1 MKLLQESNYFFITI
15 CLMKEIK
22 LSRLNM
28 FRFLIRWLLLAKK
41 LVRMLLVIQMPWDNC
56 SGIWFP
62 LERLFL
68 VVMVSSNFGKPSLFL
83 VVWKLFRFPFSFLLS
98 LHASLPPIFYLP
110 SSFIFSFSPFSY
122 FSFWLFRIG
131 LQTYLIYKKFEPL
144 YFSISIHTC
153 MMKSH
158 ILGLPKLLKK
168 KKKDLAFVESQS
180 Y

>member
-1 MKLLQESNYFFITI
+1 
-15 CLMKEIK
+15 
-22 LSRLNM
+22 M

-41 LVRMLLVIQMPWDNC
+41 LVRMLLVIQMPWDTC

-68 VVMVSSNFGKPSLFL
+68 GVTVSSDFRKPSLFL
-83 VVWKLFRFPFSFLLS
+83 VVWKLFRFPFSFLLC
-98 LHASLPPIFYLP
+98 LPCFPPPILYLP
-110 SSFIFSFSPFSY
+110 SSFLFSLSPFSY
-122 FSFWLFRIG
+122 FSFWLFRIA
-131 LQTYLIYKKFEPL
+131 LQTYLIYKEFEPL
-144 YFSISIHTC
+144 YFSICIHTC

-168 KKKDLAFVESQS
+168 KKILAFVESQS

>member
-1 MKLLQESNYFFITI
+1 MFI
-15 CLMKEIK
+15 
-22 LSRLNM
+22 
-28 FRFLIRWLLLAKK
+28 FLIRWLLLAKK
-41 LVRMLLVIQMPWDNC
+41 LVRMLLVIQMPWDTC

-68 VVMVSSNFGKPSLFL
+68 GVTVSSDFRKPSLFL
-83 VVWKLFRFPFSFLLS
+83 VVWKLFRFPFSFLLC
-98 LHASLPPIFYLP
+98 LPCFPPPIFYLP
-110 SSFIFSFSPFSY
+110 SSFLFSLSPFSY
-122 FSFWLFRIG
+122 FSFWLFRIA

-144 YFSISIHTC
+144 YFSICIHTC

-168 KKKDLAFVESQS
+168 KKISLCGISILLNKQC